1 MNYLSKIILSLS
13 IVSLL
18 GSCTNSEMERN
29 FQTPPEEVQTAV
41 YWYWISGNISKEGVV
56 EDLKAMKKAG
66 INRAFIGDIGQD
78 GLYTER
84 NVKIFSDEWWEILH
98 TAFKT
103 AAELDIEI
111 GIFNSP
117 GWSQSGGPWV
127 KPTEAMRYLASAE
140 MVVSGPQ
147 RLSTRIADPVENFQP
162 VRTIAYPAPEGYHSP
177 EVKINHISPN
187 GTGANKVEIKALPA
201 GVENVLEL
209 SLQDVMEIRSI
220 TIQMSH
226 HPMNTTAH
234 LDAEVD
240 GKWQRVTDFI
250 INRSNAALNV
260 GFIPYAPATAT
271 FSAVKASR
279 FRLTFDATSQA
290 GGIERVELSPMPRI
304 SSYAEKTLTKMCQTP
319 LPYWDHYMWA
329 DDPALDNNSFAIDP
343 AKVVDLSDKIAAD
356 GTIEWDVPQG
366 EWIILRT
373 GMTPTGVTN
382 APATPEATGLEID
395 KMSRHH
401 VRTHFDA
408 FIGQIL
414 ERIPERDRSTF
425 RVVVQDSY
433 ETGGQNFTDQ
443 MIEQFEA
450 EYGYSMLPYL
460 PTYYGYVVGDTEKS
474 NRFLWDLRRFI
485 ADRVAYEYVGGLKEI
500 SNANGLTTWLECYGH
515 WGFPGEFLQYGGQSD
530 EIGGEFWSV
539 GELGDIENRA
549 ASSCGHIYGKPKI
562 WAESNTSGGP
572 TYSRTPID
580 MKQRTDR
587 FFTEG
592 INATLLH
599 LYIEQADTARYPG
612 INAWFGNEFDAHN
625 TWYSH
630 LDLFTTYTKR
640 CNYMLQQGLN
650 MADVAYLI
658 GEDAPKMTGLQS
670 PALPKGYQFDY
681 INSEV
686 LSLNANVAQGN
697 IILPHG
703 TSYKVLV
710 LPPIKTMRPEL
721 LEKIQRLVKDGAIIL
736 GPAPT
741 RSPSLKDYPAADQEV
756 EKMSR
761 ELWGE
766 AFDKRGMNRYGKGR
780 IYNGYSLEE
789 VFAEIG
795 LTPDCATR
803 PEDPLLFNHR
813 STMGAEIYFISNQ
826 SNHKISIEPT
836 FRVDRSLRPE
846 FWDAVDG
853 SIRPLPELEVTE
865 GGIKLPIELDALG
878 SGFVVFRRNVDATA
892 SAKNFPAPSKKV
904 SLSAPWNVAFEGKLS
919 SHEPIVLTEL
929 EDFSQSEDRDLKYF
943 SGTMN
948 YTTDFTVDAAD
959 LDKGQIAL
967 SLGRVEAMAKVYVN
981 DCYAGGAWCAPYKV
995 DISKHVR
1002 EGKNSLRVEVVN
1014 KWVNRIVGD
1023 MQLPAAERKISLT
1036 ANPYNASSA
1045 IPASGLIGPV
1055 ALEFME

>member
-1 MNYLSKIILSLS
+1 MRFLRTFILSLWLGA
-13 IVSLL
+13 LL
-18 GSCTNSEMERN
+18 GSCAHSEMERT
-29 FQTPPEEVQTAV
+29 FQNPNEHVQTAV

-56 EDLKAMKKAG
+56 EDLKAMKRAG

-98 TAFKT
+98 TALKT
-103 AAELDIEI
+103 ASELDIEI

-127 KPTEAMRYLASAE
+127 KPEEAMRYLASAQLA
-140 MVVSGPQ
+140 VKGPQ
-147 RLSTRIADPVENFQP
+147 KLSTQIPNPTEDFQP
-162 VRTIAYPAPEGYHSP
+162 VRTLAYPMPEGYHAP
-177 EVKINHISPN
+177 
-187 GTGANKVEIKALPA
+187 KVELKYLSQDKNADPKALPA
-201 GVENVLEL
+201 SVANIFEL
-209 SLQDVMEIRSI
+209 KLDEPTAIRSI
-220 TIQMSH
+220 TIEMSH
-226 HPMNTTAH
+226 RPINTTAH
-234 LDAEVD
+234 LDAKVGGE
-240 GKWQRVTDFI
+240 WQRLTDFLI
-250 INRSNAALNV
+250 DRSNNALNV
-260 GFIPYAPATAT
+260 GFTPYAPATAS
-271 FSAVKASR
+271 FAKVEAQE
-279 FRLTFDATSQA
+279 FRLSLDPSAQA
-290 GGIERVELSPMPRI
+290 GGIERVELSAMPRI
-304 SSYAEKTLTKMCQTP
+304 SSYAEKTLSKMCQTP

-329 DDPALDNNSFAIDP
+329 DEPKLDNSSYAFDP
-343 AKVVDLSDKIAAD
+343 AKVLDISDKISAD
-356 GTIEWDVPQG
+356 GTITWDVPEG
-366 EWIILRT
+366 EWIIFRS

-382 APATPEATGLEID
+382 SPATPEATGLEID
-395 KMSRHH
+395 KMSRKH
-401 VRTHFDA
+401 VRSHFNS

-414 ERIPERDRSTF
+414 KRIPERDRSTF

-433 ETGGQNFTDQ
+433 ETGGQNFTDE
-443 MIEQFEA
+443 MIELFEA
-450 EYGYSMLPYL
+450 EYGYSMIPYL

-474 NRFLWDLRRFI
+474 NRFLWDVRRFI
-485 ADRVAYEYVGGLKEI
+485 ADRVAYDYVGGLREI

-549 ASSCGHIYGKPKI
+549 AASCGHIYGKRKI

-572 TYSRTPID
+572 AYSRTPID

-592 INATLLH
+592 INSTLLH
-599 LYIEQADTARYPG
+599 LYIEQADTDRYPG

-686 LSLNANVAQGN
+686 LSLHANVARGN

-710 LPPIKTMRPEL
+710 LPPVKTMRPEL
-721 LEKIQRLVKDGAIIL
+721 LEKIKRLVKDGAIIL

-741 RSPSLKDYPAADQEV
+741 SSPSLENFPEADRKV
-756 EKMSR
+756 EAISR

-766 AFDKRGMNRYGKGR
+766 AFDKRGVNLYGKGR
-780 IYNGYSLEE
+780 VYNDYKLEE

-795 LTPDCATR
+795 LMPDCATLS
-803 PEDPLLFNHR
+803 EDPVLFNHR
-813 STMGAEIYFISNQ
+813 STMGAEIYFVSNQ
-826 SNHKISIEPT
+826 SDHKISFCPT
-836 FRVDRSLRPE
+836 FRVDESLRPE
-846 FWDAVDG
+846 LWDAMDG
-853 SIRPLPELEVTE
+853 SIRTLPEFELTANGTKVP
-865 GGIKLPIELDALG
+865 LELDALG
-878 SGFVVFRRNVDATA
+878 SCFIVFHRQGRASTS
-892 SAKNFPAPSKKV
+892 SAKNFPQPSKRTP
-904 SLSAPWNVAFEGKLS
+904 LTEPWSVEFEGKLS
-919 SHEPIVLTEL
+919 SHEPIVLTAL
-929 EDFSQSEDRDLKYF
+929 EDFSQSEDKDLKYF

-948 YTTDFTVDAAD
+948 YTTEFECDDCSGRI
-959 LDKGQIAL
+959 LL
-967 SLGRVEAMAKVYVN
+967 SLGRVESMAKIYVN
-981 DCYAGGAWCAPYKV
+981 DMYAGGAWCAPYSV
-995 DISKHVR
+995 DVTKYLR
-1002 EGKNSLRVEVVN
+1002 NGKNTLRVEVVN

-1023 MQLPAAERKISLT
+1023 MQLPESERKISLT

-1055 ALEFME
+1055 ELLKME